1 MRKETN
7 ERNVELG
14 TEKREQ
20 KLVTDFL
27 RSVVYSGMKGR
38 GGGVEAMGEGGTYGE
53 TRKAQMEAK
62 IKAGVP

>member
-38 GGGVEAMGEGGTYGE
+38 GGGWRQWGKVVRTVKPG
-53 TRKAQMEAK
+53 RLKWRQK
-62 IKAGVP
+62 